1 MKKFLSEFKTFIQ
14 KGSVMDM
21 AVGVIIGAAF
31 KSIVD
36 SLVGDII
43 SPFLGIFLKNDFSG
57 LAVSVN
63 NVPIRYGAFITNVI
77 NFLIIALVLFLLIK
91 GLNSLKYLRKTGD
104 AAPAAPTAKTCP
116 YCRSEVPIL
125 ATRCPHCT
133 SQFVEDPS

>member
-36 SLVGDII
+36 SLVADII

-57 LAVSVN
+57 LAFSIN
-63 NVPIRYGAFITNVI
+63 DVPIRYGAFITNII
-77 NFLIIALVLFLLIK
+77 NFLIVALVLFLLIK
-91 GLNSLKYLRKTGD
+91 GLNSLKTLRKNG
-104 AAPAAPTAKTCP
+104 AAPAEPTAKTCP
-116 YCRSEVPIL
+116 YCKSEVPIL

-133 SQFVEDPS
+133 SQLSEDPS

>member
-36 SLVGDII
+36 SLVADII

-57 LAVSVN
+57 LAFSIN
-63 NVPIRYGAFITNVI
+63 DVPIRYGAFITNII
-77 NFLIIALVLFLLIK
+77 NFLIIALVLFLIIK

-104 AAPAAPTAKTCP
+104 AVPAEPTVKTCP
-116 YCRSEVPIL
+116 YCKSEVPIL

-133 SQFVEDPS
+133 SQLSEDPS

>member
-77 NFLIIALVLFLLIK
+77 NFLIIALVLFLIIK
-91 GLNSLKYLRKTGD
+91 GINSLKYLRKTGD
-104 AAPAAPTAKTCP
+104 AAPAAPTTKTCP
-116 YCRSEVPIL
+116 FCKSEVPIL

-133 SQFVEDPS
+133 SGLSEDPS

>member
-36 SLVGDII
+36 SLVSDII
-43 SPFLGIFLKNDFSG
+43 SPFLGIFLKTDFSG
-57 LAVSVN
+57 LSVSIN
-63 NVPIRYGAFITNVI
+63 DVPIRYGAFITNVI
-77 NFLIIALVLFLLIK
+77 NFLIIALVLFLLVK
-91 GLNSLKYLRKTGD
+91 GINSLRGLHKTD
-104 AAPAAPTAKTCP
+104 VAAPAEPTVKTCP
-116 YCRSEVPIL
+116 FCRSEVPML

-133 SQFVEDPS
+133 SDL

>member
-43 SPFLGIFLKNDFSG
+43 SPFLGIFLKSDFSG